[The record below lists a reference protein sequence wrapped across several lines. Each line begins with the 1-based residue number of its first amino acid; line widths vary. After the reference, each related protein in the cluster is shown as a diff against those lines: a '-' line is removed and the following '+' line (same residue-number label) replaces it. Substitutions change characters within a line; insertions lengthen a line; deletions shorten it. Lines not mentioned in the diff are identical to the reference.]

1 VRTAGIDLASQ
12 AAGTAACTIEWP
24 EGGRPGAR
32 ARVTSLRLGVDDR
45 AATGLILGADKV
57 GLDVPLGWPI
67 AFVEAVSAH
76 TRDGSW
82 PPGYL
87 HATDTASLRYRRT
100 DLWLWRELGTSPPLS
115 VSTDRLALPAMRA
128 AALLSRLPDRLPR
141 DNSGVIVEAYPA
153 AALRRWGFVSR
164 QYKRKQH
171 RDARRLLV
179 AAFVDRTKAWLA
191 FEEGQAERCVESD
204 DVFDAIIT
212 ALIARA
218 AALGLVEPVPAEE
231 RSAAGREGWIAVPRP
246 GSLDQLAG

>member
-1 VRTAGIDLASQ
+1 MRTAGIDLASQ

-24 EGGRPGAR
+24 EGGHSGDR
-32 ARVTSLRLGVDDR
+32 ARVSSLRLGVDDQ
-45 AATGLILGADKV
+45 AATELILGADKV

-82 PPGYL
+82 PPEYL
-87 HATDTASLRYRRT
+87 HATDTSTLRYRRT
-100 DLWLWRELGTSPPLS
+100 DLWLWRQLGTSPPLS

-153 AALRRWGFVSR
+153 AALRRWGLASR
-164 QYKRKQH
+164 QYKRKQN
-171 RDARRLLV
+171 RDARRQLV
-179 AAFVDRTKAWLA
+179 AAFAERTSAWLA
-191 FEEGQAERCVESD
+191 LEESHLAQCVESD
-204 DVFDAIIT
+204 DVFDAVIT

-218 AALGLVEPVPAEE
+218 AALGLVEPVPDGE
-231 RSAAGREGWIAVPRP
+231 REAAAREGWIAVPCP
-246 GSLDQLAG
+246 GSLDRLGG